1 MCIRD
6 RSDAGA
12 ATAAVGGFILKSG
25 LEKKQQAASF
35 DESIA
40 EMGSSLESEIAPQVI
55 ALEDRTITLT
65 GTVKAQYEQWQKLM
79 EQIYIQERG
88 SI

>member
-1 MCIRD
+1 
-6 RSDAGA
+6 
-12 ATAAVGGFILKSG
+12 FILKSG

-65 GTVKAQYEQWQKLM
+65 GTVKAQYDQWQKLM